1 MKATK
6 DAVRMPDP
14 QPKRP
19 GKGRVAAR
27 LAAVVLAL
35 SLPLTACTAED
46 PLAQQAAAG
55 DNKNYIA
62 GDGSVTEYAPESR
75 GEPVQLEAELYNG
88 TTVNS
93 DDWKGQV
100 TVLNFWYAACA
111 PCRLEAPDLKALYEK
126 HKDDGAQFFG
136 VNLRDSK
143 ATAQA
148 FERNFGIE
156 YPSINDQD
164 GGVLLSMTEYVPPAA
179 VPTTIVLDKQG
190 RVAARI
196 LGVADKST
204 LDTLITDALAA

>member
-1 MKATK
+1 
-6 DAVRMPDP
+6 MPESN
-14 QPKRP
+14 RP
-19 GKGRVAAR
+19 RRLTGRVAAR

-75 GEPVQLEAELYNG
+75 GEPVQLDAPLFNG
-88 TTVNS
+88 SEVDSSN
-93 DDWKGQV
+93 WQGQV

-111 PCRLEAPDLKALYEK
+111 PCRAEAPELQALHEK
-126 HKDDGAQFFG
+126 FKDEGVQFYG

-143 ATAQA
+143 ATADA
-148 FERNFGIE
+148 FERNFGIT
-156 YPSINDQD
+156 YPSIKDKN
-164 GGVLLSMTEYVPPAA
+164 GTVLLSMTEYVPPQA

-196 LGVADKST
+196 LGMADKST
-204 LDTLITDALAA
+204 LETLISDSVAA

>member
-1 MKATK
+1 
-6 DAVRMPDP
+6 MPDP
-14 QPKRP
+14 KHQRP
-19 GKGRVAAR
+19 GKGRLTAR

-35 SLPLTACTAED
+35 ALPLTACTSEE
-46 PLAQQAAAG
+46 PLAEQAAAG

-62 GDGSVTEYAPESR
+62 GDGSVTEYAPEER
-75 GEPVQLEAELYNG
+75 GEPVDLQAGLFNG
-88 TTVNS
+88 KTVDSEN
-93 DDWKGQV
+93 WAGQV

-111 PCRLEAPDLKALYEK
+111 PCRLEAPDLQALYEE

-136 VNLRDSK
+136 VNLRDGK
-143 ATAQA
+143 ATAEA
-148 FERNFGIE
+148 FERNFGIT

-164 GGVLLSMTEYVPPAA
+164 GAVLLAMTQYVPPQA

-204 LDTLITDALAA
+204 LDSLITDALAA